1 MTMTYNPDIHHR
13 RSIRIRDYDYSQ
25 AGAYFVTVCAK
36 DRVCLFGDVVHGKMA
51 LNEAGCMV
59 SKWWHELTNKFSAV
73 ETDEF
78 VIMPNHFHGIILIVG
93 ADLCVCPPV
102 DDVCPNDN
110 NKHAE
115 KGEHTGSPLHRII
128 QWVKTMTTNEYIRG
142 INKHGWERFNGKLW
156 QRNYYEHI
164 IRDEKEL
171 NCIREYIINNPLQ
184 WAEDENNPVNIKA
197 VT

>member
-1 MTMTYNPDIHHR
+1 MKGF
-13 RSIRIRDYDYSQ
+13 DYSQ

-36 DRVCLFGDVVHGKMA
+36 DRVCLFGDVVNDKMA

-59 SKWWHELTNKFSAV
+59 SKWWAELLNKYPFIK
-73 ETDEF
+73 TDEF
-78 VIMPNHFHGIILIVG
+78 IVMPNHFHGIIVIVG

-102 DDVCPNDN
+102 DDVCPDNN
-110 NKHAE
+110 NKHTG

-128 QWVKTMTTNEYIRG
+128 QWVKTMTTNDYIRG
-142 INKHGWERFNGKLW
+142 INERGWERFNGKLW

-171 NCIREYIINNPLQ
+171 TRIREYIINNPFQ
-184 WAEDENNPVNIKA
+184 WADDENNPANIKA
-197 VT
+197 VK